1 MESQQTSMNGQ
12 TSPIR
17 DAVAALDASAPQI
30 AAFGTFFAEGH
41 DTGEHHH
48 DRAQFVHAERGLL
61 QVWTREGQWS
71 VPPGMAVWVPGGV
84 PHRVQAM
91 TDADFVSL
99 YIREPFEGEPRIPIP
114 AHCGVVAVSPFL
126 KQLIV
131 RLRTVSEDGD
141 AERSARIG
149 AVIADELGDL
159 VSANLH
165 LPVPAD
171 RRAARVARALIEDPA
186 DPREL
191 ADWARIA
198 GASGRTL
205 TRIFLRETGLSFAE
219 WRQRCRLMAALEMLS
234 AGRSVTAVAFDTGYR
249 SSSAFAAAFS
259 RAFGSPPREFMRTA
273 DRA

>member
-1 MESQQTSMNGQ
+1 
-12 TSPIR
+12 
-17 DAVAALDASAPQI
+17 
-30 AAFGTFFAEGH
+30 
-41 DTGEHHH
+41 
-48 DRAQFVHAERGLL
+48 
-61 QVWTREGQWS
+61 
-71 VPPGMAVWVPGGV
+71 
-84 PHRVQAM
+84 M